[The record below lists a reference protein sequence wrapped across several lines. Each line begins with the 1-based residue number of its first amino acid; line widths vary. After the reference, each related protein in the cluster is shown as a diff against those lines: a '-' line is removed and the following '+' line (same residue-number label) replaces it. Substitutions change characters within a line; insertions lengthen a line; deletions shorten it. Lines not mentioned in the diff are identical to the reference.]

1 MSMLSS
7 VLKDLLRNAP
17 RGSSQLPLE
26 RYARLHAFI
35 ERRISEDLYA
45 EPPDPGHTQ
54 VTHEAIERIAARW
67 DLRGKHVLDVGCGQ
81 GVALSKFA
89 EYGAIAKGL
98 TFGEDYEECK
108 RQGFD
113 VYQMD
118 MSFLE
123 FPDESFD
130 LVWARHS
137 LEHSLFPYFTLD
149 VLFASLR
156 HGGMLYVEVPA
167 PDTSAN
173 HQQNKNHYSCLTR
186 SSWLSLFK
194 RVGFVVVEAG
204 DVHVQLVCGP
214 DVWYSFHL
222 RKP

>member
-7 VLKDLLRNAP
+7 VLKDLLRDAP
-17 RGSSQLPLE
+17 HASSHPSLE

-35 ERRISEDLYA
+35 ERRIREDLYA
-45 EPPDPGHTQ
+45 EPPDPGHMQ
-54 VTHEAIERIAARW
+54 VTNEVIDRIAAKW

-81 GVALSKFA
+81 GVALRKFA
-89 EYGAIAKGL
+89 EHGAIAKGL

-108 RQGFD
+108 RQGFG
-113 VYQMD
+113 VEQMD

-149 VLFASLR
+149 VLAATLKR
-156 HGGMLYVEVPA
+156 GGLLYVEVPA

-173 HQQNKNHYSCLTR
+173 HQQNRNHYSCLTR
-186 SSWLSLFK
+186 SSWLSLFS
-194 RVGFVVVEAG
+194 RVGFEIVEDG
-204 DVHVQLVCGP
+204 DIHVQLMCGP
-214 DVWYSFHL
+214 DVWHSFLL